1 MRGEAPRIVPGA
13 CPKCLMSFPQHVV
26 VRARCT
32 RRWRGHNFDA
42 AAAEGAV
49 GAAVARELGL
59 SVRTTP
65 ELEAFY
71 KRAFVRAYGSGL
83 DPNPGAAFD
92 VLEGE
97 DYEFHVGMRAA
108 VDAAALAR
116 VERAAREAVEVSRN
130 FSLL

>member
-1 MRGEAPRIVPGA
+1 MPETCAR
-13 CPKCLMSFPQHVV
+13 CLMSFQRHLV

-32 RRWRGHNFDA
+32 KRWRGHNFDA

-49 GAAVARELGL
+49 GAAVANVLGL

-65 ELEAFY
+65 ELKAFY
-71 KRAFVRAYGSGL
+71 ERAFVRAYGAGV

-97 DYEFHVGMRAA
+97 DYEFHVGLRAA
-108 VDAAALAR
+108 IDDATFAS
-116 VERAAREAVEVSRN
+116 VEKGAREAVATSRH
-130 FSLL
+130 FVLA

>member
-1 MRGEAPRIVPGA
+1 MT
-13 CPKCLMSFPQHVV
+13 FPQHVV

-32 RRWRGHNFDA
+32 KRWRGHNFDA

-49 GAAVARELGL
+49 GAAVAKELGL

-65 ELEAFY
+65 ELTAFY

-97 DYEFHVGMRAA
+97 DYEFHVGLREP
-108 VDAAALAR
+108 VDEPTFAR
-116 VERAAREAVEVSRN
+116 VRDAAREAVAAGRN
-130 FSLL
+130 FVVS

>member
-1 MRGEAPRIVPGA
+1 MA
-13 CPKCLMSFPQHVV
+13 FPQHVI

-32 RRWRGHNFDA
+32 KRWRGHNFDA

-49 GAAVARELGL
+49 GAAVAGALGL
-59 SVRTTP
+59 SVRTIK

-71 KRAFVRAYGSGL
+71 QRAFVRAYGSGL

-97 DYEFHVGMRAA
+97 DYEFHVGLRAA
-108 VDAAALAR
+108 VDAPTLAR
-116 VERAAREAVEVSRN
+116 VEQAAREAVAKSRN
-130 FSLL
+130 FVLA

>member
-1 MRGEAPRIVPGA
+1 MPGA

-32 RRWRGHNFDA
+32 KRWRGHNFDA

-49 GAAVARELGL
+49 GAAVAKELGL

-65 ELEAFY
+65 ELGAFY

-97 DYEFHVGMRAA
+97 DYEFHVGMRAP
-108 VDAAALAR
+108 VDAATMAR
-116 VERAAREAVEVSRN
+116 VEAAASDAVAKSRN
-130 FSLL
+130 FEVIPV

>member
-1 MRGEAPRIVPGA
+1 MASA
-13 CPKCLMSFPQHVV
+13 CPRCLMSFPQHVV

-32 RRWRGHNFDA
+32 KRWRGHNFDA

-49 GAAVARELGL
+49 GAAVARELGM

-97 DYEFHVGMRAA
+97 DYEFHVGLRQPVEEAKFAA
-108 VDAAALAR
+108 I
-116 VERAAREAVEVSRN
+116 ERAAREAVAGSRN
-130 FSLL
+130 FVPQ